1 MGDPWC
7 SHDAM
12 GYHRAGFDVVGV
24 DGAGRV
30 RGWGRL
36 GQSDRWWIFL
46 AAMLALTTGAT
57 AGYALLRPRSV
68 VSTVALP
75 PVTSFPP
82 VPQDVVLPPPARALV
97 RPAVFPV
104 PATTSGSCAGAAC
117 DRHDGPRRRG
127 PQPCRRGVFG
137 PCAVR
142 GGARVP
148 AARPGFTAREAQRP
162 CPQRPLPSQR
172 PPQPRTAPRGV
183 TRHPACPRRSRARQ
197 RPAQRR
203 PPPPPPPPVTHPVTI
218 PRHRRPARIRRPSH
232 VAVPPRH
239 NRADLARA
247 RHHPSPGPDMNE
259 PAAHATMFHFVKQ
272 PRYYASVDD
281 HP

>member
-104 PATTSGSCAGAAC
+104 PATT
-117 DRHDGPRRRG
+117 RG
-127 PQPCRRGVFG
+127 PVL
-137 PCAVR
+137 VR
-142 GGARVP
+142 PVIVTTVP
-148 AARPGFTAREAQRP
+148 AAGRSRVAGASSGPAPSGAGRVSPPPAQGSPPARATPSSAHCPPSVPHSPAQPPGESPATQRAPGGHERASGQHNAAAPATTAATTAAAQRASGDH
-162 CPQRPLPSQR
+162 PS
-172 PPQPRTAPRGV
+172 
-183 TRHPACPRRSRARQ
+183 
-197 RPAQRR
+197 
-203 PPPPPPPPVTHPVTI
+203 
-218 PRHRRPARIRRPSH
+218 RRPAATTAPTT
-232 VAVPPRH
+232 
-239 NRADLARA
+239 
-247 RHHPSPGPDMNE
+247 
-259 PAAHATMFHFVKQ
+259 PAPAITPAPAQT
-272 PRYYASVDD
+272 
-281 HP
+281 